1 MVRVGILS
9 SHWVSLVRGGFWQK
23 RPSNRSSWAKR
34 FCAGVGIL
42 ALNVA
47 YNRSLSKSLYC
58 HLTPLEPCT
67 EASHKSSVV
76 GRVRAGMALIA
87 ALSGSRRH
95 SSARP
100 TLSQPRCTG
109 RDIHSPKSREV
120 KFSRRDGVRPPVGL
134 RRKGSR
140 PAIASH
146 KNCRKGCTAEVG
158 GCSEHFSYRLTNSSC
173 SRFRPVV
180 PWPRSGALAAQGI
193 SAGAE

>member
-1 MVRVGILS
+1 VRVGILW

-23 RPSNRSSWAKR
+23 RPSNRSSWAKK
-34 FCAGVGIL
+34 FCAGVGIP

-67 EASHKSSVV
+67 EASQKSSVV

-100 TLSQPRCTG
+100 ALSQPRCTG

-120 KFSRRDGVRPPVGL
+120 KFSRRDGVRPRLVCAEREVNPRSLPIRIV
-134 RRKGSR
+134 
-140 PAIASH
+140 AAQ
-146 KNCRKGCTAEVG
+146 GCTAEVG

-173 SRFRPVV
+173 SRFRPLV